1 MIPEVKR
8 TLTLYSSQRSVH
20 RVVGIAAQMDTEKC
34 QRYTSWGL
42 RIVLARFS
50 GTSKSGGL
58 LGLREDG
65 ALVDTENSPSP
76 NAQST
81 YPYLVHTPPV
91 TAGSESPET
100 GVFAQALSMA
110 VAAWW
115 ITEKTRDSK

>member
-1 MIPEVKR
+1 M
-8 TLTLYSSQRSVH
+8 
-20 RVVGIAAQMDTEKC
+20 
-34 QRYTSWGL
+34 
-42 RIVLARFS
+42 RIVLAQFS

-65 ALVDTENSPSP
+65 ALMDKENSPSP

-81 YPYLVHTPPV
+81 YPYLVHTLPV

-115 ITEKTRDSK
+115 ITEKTKGQQVKSVIVANTAFTWKPAYSPYSVRELMKDL